1 MDDTLH
7 ADLQISSILTPE
19 ITQVEAAIDIAK
31 NYLSEI
37 SPDAGWKKT
46 EPFRIGKAVLIYC
59 PFWQF
64 TREDGSKIRKI
75 YRPAFG
81 TILTDVQEMEGLTE
95 EEIQPTSDMN
105 TIAPTLNAEYYYP
118 TVYGIPRGEKIV
130 GIPFWLISYK
140 MEKSIYMLKI
150 NATNGEII
158 PEWHPIKETV
168 NWAKI
173 IMLSFIPVLVLTTL
187 SILVHPAIFILVAA
201 YVIYLIYASNMLSL
215 LNKKRR
221 AEEEGEENG
230 A

>member
-1 MDDTLH
+1 MDDALQ
-7 ADLQISSILTPE
+7 ANLQISSLLKPK
-19 ITQVEAAIDIAK
+19 ITQVEDAIEIAK
-31 NYLSEI
+31 TYLSEI

-46 EPFRIGKAVLIYC
+46 EPFRIGKAVLIYY

-75 YRPAFG
+75 HRPAFG
-81 TILTDVQEMEGLTE
+81 TLMTDIQELEGLTE
-95 EEIQPTSDMN
+95 EEIPETPDMK
-105 TIAPTLNAEYYYP
+105 ILSPTLNAEYYYP

-130 GIPFWLISYK
+130 GIPFWLVSYK

-150 NATNGEII
+150 NATNGEIV
-158 PEWHPIKETV
+158 PEWHPVKETV
-168 NWAKI
+168 NWLKI
-173 IMLSFIPVLVLTTL
+173 ILLSFIPVMIL
-187 SILVHPAIFILVAA
+187 STFAILLHPAIFILVGV
-201 YVIYLIYASNMLSL
+201 YIIYLIYSSNMLSL